1 MTILVAIKLKLPI
14 VDMDMLLSTI
24 YRVDQVECEKLA
36 PLRTN
41 DHLSIHVYIKCYHI
55 DFQPTYAR
63 PAFIDTTVTKAI
75 VYNSSDH
82 DKHCHH
88 IVRFSSIYYDECTE
102 SLEMQVDIK
111 YPSICLF

>member
-41 DHLSIHVYIKCYHI
+41 DHLSIHVYIKYKYKVQSTNKITSILAKLAPLGTDDHLS
-55 DFQPTYAR
+55 
-63 PAFIDTTVTKAI
+63 VH
-75 VYNSSDH
+75 VYMSTN
-82 DKHCHH
+82 KMA
-88 IVRFSSIYYDECTE
+88 SI
-102 SLEMQVDIK
+102 LAK
-111 YPSICLF
+111 L